1 MMGHH
6 TPEGNTMKF
15 TEKLLAYSASILI
28 LFTAVT
34 PLFAYDNRDIYVQ
47 SENFS
52 YDLDLNAVASLF
64 GSSKDLA
71 DFEWRLND
79 PYSQISNLDLNGNG
93 EVDYLRIIETTRYD
107 IHLIIIQAVIGPDL
121 YQDVAT
127 IEVARDRY
135 NKTTIQIVG
144 DPYLYGRDYIIE
156 PYYVYAPVIYN
167 YFWGSRYYRP
177 YYSRYRWGYYPRHYR
192 SWRPRPIPYY
202 NRHIRTHIDTRNHY
216 RQTRVRKS
224 HRAKQMH
231 NSIRRNDYARK
242 YPNRSYS
249 KRQQHK
255 RDKRQMQISRHG
267 QSTQQQRHKQ
277 QTYNKN
283 AVRKSSQRQQSHSR
297 QQTFRNQGTDT
308 RRHTQSQ
315 NRHQQRR
322 STQKRQG
329 AYRHQNRQSIQTQ
342 SLRNRSRT
350 ATTSQR
356 GNRSTNQSRTR
367 SRTSASS
374 NRTRTHSR
382 AQQGVSHRSGERR

>member
-1 MMGHH
+1 M
-6 TPEGNTMKF
+6 
-15 TEKLLAYSASILI
+15 KLLRIFLI
-28 LFTAVT
+28 YLAGLLLLFAGTT
-34 PLFAYDNRDIYVQ
+34 HLQAYDNRGIYVQ

-52 YDLDLNAVASLF
+52 QDLDLNAVASLF

-79 PYSQISNLDLNGNG
+79 PNSQISNLDLNGNG

-135 NKTTIQIVG
+135 NETTIQIVG

-156 PYYVYAPVIYN
+156 PYYVYTPVIYN

-177 YYSRYRWGYYPRHYR
+177 YYSHYRWGYYPRHYR
-192 SWRPRPIPYY
+192 SWRPRPVPYY
-202 NRHIRTHIDTRNHY
+202 NRHIRAHIDTRNRY

-231 NSIRRNDYARK
+231 KSIRRNDYARK

-255 RDKRQMQISRHG
+255 RDKRQMQTSRHG
-267 QSTQQQRHKQ
+267 QSKQQQRPRH

-283 AVRKSSQRQQSHSR
+283 ATRKSSQRQQSHARS
-297 QQTFRNQGTDT
+297 QTTRSQRSDT

-315 NRHQQRR
+315 NRHRQ
-322 STQKRQG
+322 TQTHRKRQETS
-329 AYRHQNRQSIQTQ
+329 RHQNRQSIQTQ

-356 GNRSTNQSRTR
+356 GNRSANQARTH

-374 NRTRTHSR
+374 NRTRTHNRTQQRVNRTPRESR
-382 AQQGVSHRSGERR
+382 